1 MVLGPKLDVLAL
13 DLLTE
18 AAVVGTLTADA
29 TRVLAMV
36 HFGGDW
42 VAPARDVL
50 GILEHDGYLRSREG
64 GYVFASALLKDWWRA
79 RFQFAYVPATARRQ

>member
-29 TRVLAMV
+29 ARVLARA
-36 HFGGDW
+36 HFGEDW
-42 VAPARDVL
+42 AAPARDVL
-50 GILEHDGYLRSREG
+50 GILEHDGYLKSRDGE
-64 GYVFASALLKDWWRA
+64 YSFASALLKDWWRA
-79 RFQFAYVPATARRQ
+79 RFQFAYVPAAARRQ